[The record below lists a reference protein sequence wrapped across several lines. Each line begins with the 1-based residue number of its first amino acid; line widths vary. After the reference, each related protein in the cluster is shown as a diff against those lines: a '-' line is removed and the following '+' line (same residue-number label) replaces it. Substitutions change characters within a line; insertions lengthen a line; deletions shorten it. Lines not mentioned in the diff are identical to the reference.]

1 MVKELSRGEL
11 LDEIERA
18 AAKLEL
24 EIHGCG
30 RCTLSTLIQY
40 FELADGPS
48 ADLILK
54 ATLPLSGGVAQTCG
68 SLIAGLMA
76 IGMSF
81 FPGKSADADMD
92 DIQAVMGLGGQYYR
106 RFEKELGNVRCFD
119 IRAIGLGR
127 GFDTADPDEFD
138 KFVNAGGME
147 FCSRVV
153 GKGTRLAAEHILDIK
168 EQQAKG

>member
-1 MVKELSRGEL
+1 MKELSREESL
-11 LDEIERA
+11 NEVEEA

-30 RCTLSTLIQY
+30 RCTLAALMQY
-40 FELADGPS
+40 FGLTDESSAELIS
-48 ADLILK
+48 K
-54 ATLPLSGGVAQTCG
+54 AILPLSGGVAQTCG
-68 SLIAGLMA
+68 SLLGGLAA
-76 IGMSF
+76 IGMAY
-81 FPGKSADADMD
+81 FPGKAEDITMD
-92 DIQAVMGLGGQYYR
+92 DIQAVMTLGAEYYR

-138 KFVNAGGME
+138 KFVKAGGLE

-153 GKGTRLAAEHILDIK
+153 GKGARLAAEHILDIK